1 MATWIALAVVFLS
14 VSQTVST
21 SLKPPA
27 VKPVRRFAARAG
39 LPPSYADAALAR
51 RLYGDESAAA
61 GASAALILAALAVG
75 LAVPALRDD
84 GAWAVTIV
92 AAYLLGRAVGAVIPV
107 VKATVAR
114 DDDAPRVARPFTP
127 SVTDYV
133 SPLAYGA
140 ALASGLLPA
149 ACSGLVVLFLGTD
162 LVDAAQADWPLV
174 AVGAAAGPAAT
185 GGAAVLAARFTAA
198 PRRAAAPHALAADD
212 AVRAYRIR
220 ALLAAAT
227 GVSALA
233 ATTIAGTATAMLN
246 GTTVENPAAVLLMG
260 AALASGLVF
269 VGTTAAVDVIGTGRR
284 YRERLWP
291 QGLPEGPLPEGG
303 PGGGSGADGG
313 AR

>member
-14 VSQTVST
+14 VSQTVSS

-61 GASAALILAALAVG
+61 GTSAVLILAALAVG
-75 LAVPALRDD
+75 LAVPALRHDS
-84 GAWAVTIV
+84 GWAVSIV
-92 AAYLLGRAVGAVIPV
+92 AAYLLGRAAGAVVPV
-107 VKATVAR
+107 VKAAVTR
-114 DDDAPRVARPFTP
+114 DDDAPRVARPFLP
-127 SVTDYV
+127 SVADYV
-133 SPLAYGA
+133 SPLARWA

-149 ACSGLVVLFLGTD
+149 ACVGLVVVFLDTD
-162 LVDAAQADWPLV
+162 LVDASQANRPLMAV
-174 AVGAAAGPAAT
+174 CAVVGPVVTVGAS
-185 GGAAVLAARFTAA
+185 VLAARFTAA
-198 PRRAAAPHALAADD
+198 PRQASAPHELAADD

-220 ALLAAAT
+220 ALLAAST

-233 ATTIAGTATAMLN
+233 ATTVAGTATALPT
-246 GTTVENPAAVLLMG
+246 GTTAQNPAAVLFMG
-260 AALASGLVF
+260 AALATGLVYLAAS
-269 VGTTAAVDVIGTGRR
+269 VAVDLIGTGRR

-291 QGLPEGPLPEGG
+291 QGLPQGPVPKGWAG
-303 PGGGSGADGG
+303 GADGG

>member
-27 VKPVRRFAARAG
+27 VKPVRRFTARAG
-39 LPPSYADAALAR
+39 LPPSYAGPALAR
-51 RLYGDESAAA
+51 RLYSGESAAA
-61 GASAALILAALAVG
+61 GTSAVLILGALAVG

-84 GAWAVTIV
+84 GSWAVSIV
-92 AAYLLGRAVGAVIPV
+92 AAYLLGRTVGAVVPV

-114 DDDAPRVARPFTP
+114 DDDGPRVARPFMPT
-127 SVTDYV
+127 VADYV
-133 SPLAYGA
+133 SPLARWA

-149 ACSGLVVLFLGTD
+149 ACVGLIALFLDTG
-162 LVDAAQADWPLV
+162 LVDASQADWPLMATGA
-174 AVGAAAGPAAT
+174 AVGPVVT
-185 GGAAVLAARFTAA
+185 VGASVLAARFTAA
-198 PRRAAAPHALAADD
+198 PRRAAAPHELAADD

-227 GVSALA
+227 AVSALA
-233 ATTIAGTATAMLN
+233 ATAVAGTATALPT
-246 GTTVENPAAVLLMG
+246 GTTAQNPAAVLFMG
-260 AALASGLVF
+260 AALATGLVY
-269 VGTTAAVDVIGTGRR
+269 VGASLAVDLIGTGRR

-291 QGLPEGPLPEGG
+291 QGPPQGPAP
-303 PGGGSGADGG
+303 DGG